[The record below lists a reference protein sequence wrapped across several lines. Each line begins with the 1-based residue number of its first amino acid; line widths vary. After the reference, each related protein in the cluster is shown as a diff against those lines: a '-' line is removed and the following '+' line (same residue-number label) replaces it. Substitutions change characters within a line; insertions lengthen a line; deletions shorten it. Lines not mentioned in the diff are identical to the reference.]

1 MLGEKGFVADA
12 AFPAPDESRFDPL
25 SEFREEFVR
34 NVAEDIG
41 QIIKVTK
48 MSPRKLLLYSAPGW
62 KWDVFRRAVA
72 MASDGH
78 LYMSGLM
85 KALMEVP
92 EIRPHAKELA
102 KFAQKI
108 VADIPKL
115 SKELLAK
122 YGLPLDEHRAL
133 LESREFFAGEFG
145 CKVQCYTAG
154 DPEKYDPQ
162 DKAKNAV
169 PLRPAIFLEG

>member
-1 MLGEKGFVADA
+1 
-12 AFPAPDESRFDPL
+12 
-25 SEFREEFVR
+25 
-34 NVAEDIG
+34 
-41 QIIKVTK
+41 
-48 MSPRKLLLYSAPGW
+48 
-62 KWDVFRRAVA
+62 

-92 EIRPHAKELA
+92 EIRTYAKELA

-115 SKELLAK
+115 SKEQLAK

-133 LESREFFAGEFG
+133 LESSEFFAGEFG
-145 CKVQCYTAG
+145 CQVQCHLAE
-154 DPEKYDPQ
+154 DPKRYDPQ

-169 PLRPAIFLEG
+169 PLRPAIFLE